1 MCLEIRLER
10 EEESPISNISARLR
24 QCVTQ
29 TASRAALAEFAGPYP
44 GIQDSNRPMRYIK
57 DQSIVRRRI
66 HGRRIHD
73 SRCTIVTAV

>member
-44 GIQDSNRPMRYIK
+44 GIQDSNRPEVH
-57 DQSIVRRRI
+57 QGSIHRQTSN
-66 HGRRIHD
+66 
-73 SRCTIVTAV
+73 SR